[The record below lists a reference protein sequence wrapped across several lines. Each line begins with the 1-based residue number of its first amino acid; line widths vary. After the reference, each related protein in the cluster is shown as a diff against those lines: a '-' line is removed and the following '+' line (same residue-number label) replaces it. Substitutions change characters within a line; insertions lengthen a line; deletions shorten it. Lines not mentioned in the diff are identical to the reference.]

1 MTVAIT
7 TLRTTIAT
15 ALVDDTRYQV
25 FAFPP
30 ATVMANSVIVAWDD
44 PMLEVNNNKW
54 SVISPTARFKI
65 IITVPLYDNAG
76 NLAGI
81 EDTLV
86 AVFNK
91 LASSNLAF
99 TIGSVST
106 PSVLN
111 APSGELLTCEISV
124 TILSSWS

>member
-7 TLRTTIAT
+7 TLRSTIAT

-30 ATVMANSVIVAWDD
+30 ATVLANSVIVAWDD
-44 PMLEVNNNKW
+44 PMLEVNNNKY
-54 SVISPTARFKI
+54 SAISPTARFKL

-91 LASSNLAF
+91 LASSALAF

-111 APSGELLTCEISV
+111 APSGELLTCEISIS
-124 TILSSWS
+124 ILSSWS